1 MKYAVQTL
9 FSALAGVW
17 FLIIQSIV
25 ENENSHYVVGL
36 FGIVSRTAYGALL
49 CIPAGEKQNRQRAIL
64 CLWTFVCTLAVDCL
78 QIAVITNEFQPDST
92 KDFIAILF
100 AIFLA
105 VYPMIGDG
113 WAQFS
118 NDFNV
123 AGVTDFVSEQI
134 AKFNK

>member
-1 MKYAVQTL
+1 MI
-9 FSALAGVW
+9 S
-17 FLIIQSIV
+17 LI
-25 ENENSHYVVGL
+25 
-36 FGIVSRTAYGALL
+36 
-49 CIPAGEKQNRQRAIL
+49 
-64 CLWTFVCTLAVDCL
+64 
-78 QIAVITNEFQPDST
+78 
-92 KDFIAILF
+92 ILF

-123 AGVTDFVSEQI
+123 AGVSNFVSEQI